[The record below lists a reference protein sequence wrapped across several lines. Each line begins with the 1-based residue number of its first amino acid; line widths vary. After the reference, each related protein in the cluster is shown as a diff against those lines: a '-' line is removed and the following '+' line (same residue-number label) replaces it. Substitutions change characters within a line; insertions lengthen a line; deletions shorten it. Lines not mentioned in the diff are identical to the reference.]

1 MNDIVLPSPAEIQSS
16 IVNLGIMC
24 LVLFLL
30 PMLYVLVWKKR
41 CGRAVSLKPM
51 VIGAVGFL
59 VTVRV
64 LELGVHLVCII
75 QDNPVSRFING
86 HTWAY
91 VLYGASMAGI
101 FEECGRY
108 VILRFLMKRNKSRE
122 NYVMYGIG
130 HGGIEV
136 WAVVLMSMLSFLA
149 LAVTVSFQ
157 GMEGAMSMMGIP
169 ADAPEAT
176 LNSAQSMV
184 AAAVG
189 FTPMTA
195 ALSVF
200 ERVCAMFAHIGFT
213 VIVAYGVETRQK
225 RYLLGAILAHALL
238 DVFPALYQR
247 GAVSMAATEI
257 WAFACAAGV
266 MAASVYLYRK
276 FPQRAAC

>member
-24 LVLFLL
+24 LALFLL

-130 HGGIEV
+130 HAELCPEHGGRGSWLHPHDSGPVCVRAGVCHVRPHRLHGDCGLWGGDPAE
-136 WAVVLMSMLSFLA
+136 
-149 LAVTVSFQ
+149 TVSA
-157 GMEGAMSMMGIP
+157 GRGSGPCP
-169 ADAPEAT
+169 AGCFPRPVPAGRGEHGSHRDLGVRLRGRGYGSECVPVSEVPAKGS
-176 LNSAQSMV
+176 LLM
-184 AAAVG
+184 
-189 FTPMTA
+189 A
-195 ALSVF
+195 AL
-200 ERVCAMFAHIGFT
+200 
-213 VIVAYGVETRQK
+213 
-225 RYLLGAILAHALL
+225 
-238 DVFPALYQR
+238 P
-247 GAVSMAATEI
+247 
-257 WAFACAAGV
+257 
-266 MAASVYLYRK
+266 
-276 FPQRAAC
+276 